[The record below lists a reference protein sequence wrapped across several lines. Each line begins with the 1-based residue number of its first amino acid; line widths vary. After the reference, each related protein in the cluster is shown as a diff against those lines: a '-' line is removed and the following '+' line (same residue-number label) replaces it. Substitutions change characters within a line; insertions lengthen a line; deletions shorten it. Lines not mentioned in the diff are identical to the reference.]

1 MITTGSS
8 EGFDGTM
15 SAARGIQAR
24 KAFTLIEL
32 LVVIA
37 IIAILAAMLLPA
49 LSRAK
54 SKAQR
59 VYCYNN
65 VRQQGIALHMYPEDN
80 SDYYP
85 VWPTWV
91 AYGGQTSTLKSGDKG
106 FAAVIPNGGQIDQT
120 NRPLNKYVANGLG
133 VFHCPADKGDAQYP
147 DVNSCWDAYGIS
159 YYMAFWFDAY
169 GVQHVGG
176 AANWPWPQPGN
187 LGPIKG
193 SQIAK
198 APATKVILA
207 DFPWYDRD
215 TRSIYSPASAWHNDR
230 GKPVFPTLFG
240 DGHVANFLFPLDP
253 SKLSVDVTTTG
264 FW

>member
-1 MITTGSS
+1 MNATDRL
-8 EGFDGTM
+8 EKLRQGTNRPP
-15 SAARGIQAR
+15 ARGTR
-24 KAFTLIEL
+24 AFTLIEL

-54 SKAQR
+54 QR
-59 VYCYNN
+59 AHRTSCYNN
-65 VRQQGIALHMYPEDN
+65 VKQQGVALMMYADDN
-80 SDYYP
+80 AEYFP
-85 VWPTWV
+85 VWNTWV
-91 AYGGQTSTLKSGDKG
+91 AYGGQTSTLKPGQPG
-106 FAAVIPNGGQIDQT
+106 YTAVVPNGGQIDQAK
-120 NRPLNKYVANGLG
+120 RPLNKYMGNALN

-169 GVQHVGG
+169 GVRHVGG
-176 AANWPWPQPGN
+176 ASDWSWPQAGN
-187 LGPIKG
+187 EGPIKT
-193 SQIAK
+193 SEVAR
-198 APATKVILA
+198 APAIKVMLA
-207 DFPWYDRD
+207 DFPWYNRD

-240 DGHVANFLFPLDP
+240 DGHVGNFLFPLNPPTSCD
-253 SKLSVDVTTTG
+253 TTNG